1 MSNFLDFAEIKA
13 SFPIED
19 VVQRLE
25 LNVNK
30 SQKSWR
36 GKCPTCES
44 SGDRNLSIS
53 TDRNV
58 FYCLT
63 DCKGGDQLQLVAH
76 VKGITVKEAAEW
88 LQGPASPTKGNSKE
102 KTAKGEAPSEGGFKP
117 LDYLVH
123 DHEAVLALGISPEDA
138 ERIGCGYA
146 PRGMMKG
153 TIAWPIRSTSGKL
166 LGYIGAVDVK
176 LPSQWRY

>member
-13 SFPIED
+13 SHPIED

-58 FYCLT
+58 FYCFT
-63 DCKGGDQLQLVAH
+63 DGKGGDQLQLVAH
-76 VKGITVKEAAEW
+76 VKGMTVKEAAEW
-88 LQGPASPTKGNSKE
+88 LQGPASPKPGNSKE
-102 KTAKGEAPSEGGFKP
+102 KTTKAEPSEGFKA
-117 LDYLVH
+117 LEYLVH
-123 DHEAVLALGISPEDA
+123 DHEAVLALGFEPDDA
-138 ERIGCGYA
+138 QRLGIGYC
-146 PRGMMKG
+146 PRGIFKG
-153 TIAWPIRSTSGKL
+153 KVAIPVRLASGKL
-166 LGYIGAVDVK
+166 AGYLAVTDVV
-176 LPSQWRY
+176 LPPKWAF